1 MTHMKT
7 EMHCNCM
14 KHSSRLL
21 QAALF
26 AAALLAAGSALAQ
39 NNRNA
44 NPPGESPAAALPPDS
59 INASARVEVR
69 QSAEGAYELRIGNDT
84 FRTSD
89 WVQIEKRAI
98 ELLPDRTIT
107 FVNPAGDVL
116 HVSPRA
122 MFGVLLEPVSGV
134 LAAQLNVK
142 PGEALTITEV
152 QPNLPAARAGLEVYD
167 VIVACN
173 GRRPMTMAQFSEIM
187 ASAVPGDLVNV
198 VLVRR
203 GRETELAVRLD
214 RYDPVAMAQV
224 RPPLISL
231 NASDNEQVIRDL
243 IEAAR
248 PTSIAV
254 PKTDPQTGMAMPQHA
269 PVFPD
274 PNSKALQEELA
285 GIKAQLRRIE
295 EVLTDLLLLE
305 QQRQD
310 AAGKSVGG

>member
-1 MTHMKT
+1 MKT

>member
-1 MTHMKT
+1 METETYFNRMTRR
-7 EMHCNCM
+7 N
-14 KHSSRLL
+14 RLL
-21 QAALF
+21 RTGLLIVT
-26 AAALLAAGSALAQ
+26 LLAAPAAYGQ
-39 NNRNA
+39 NV
-44 NPPGESPAAALPPDS
+44 NPGTGPAALPPDS
-59 INASARVEVR
+59 INTSARVEVR
-69 QSAEGAYELRIGNDT
+69 QSADGAYELRIGNDT
-84 FRTSD
+84 FRTTD
-89 WVQIEKRAI
+89 WVQIEKRAM

-122 MFGVLLEPVSGV
+122 MFGVLLEPVSGA

-142 PGEALTITEV
+142 PGEALTVTEV

-173 GRRPMTMAQFSEIM
+173 GKRPMTMAQFSQIM
-187 ASAVPGDLVNV
+187 ATAVPGDLVNV

-203 GRETELAVRLD
+203 GRESELAVRLD
-214 RYDPVAMAQV
+214 RYDPAAMAEV
-224 RPPLISL
+224 RPPRASL
-231 NASDNEQVIRDL
+231 KTSDNAQVLRDL
-243 IEAAR
+243 IETAKG
-248 PTSIAV
+248 PQTIAV
-254 PKTDPQTGMAMPQHA
+254 PKNDPQIEMVMPQRE

-274 PNSKALQEELA
+274 ANSRALREELD